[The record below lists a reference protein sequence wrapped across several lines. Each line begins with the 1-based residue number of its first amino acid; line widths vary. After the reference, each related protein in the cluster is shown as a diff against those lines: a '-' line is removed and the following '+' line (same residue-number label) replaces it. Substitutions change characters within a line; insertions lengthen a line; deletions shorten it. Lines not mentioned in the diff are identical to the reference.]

1 MAINLFILAT
11 TLLIGVLIGCTFC
24 ERLLEARTR
33 RQATAQRSLN
43 SQQHEVARQWR
54 ELETAR
60 QEFARQREAELRR
73 PAKR

>member
-1 MAINLFILAT
+1 MAVSLIVLAA

-43 SQQHEVARQWR
+43 SQRHELARQWR
-54 ELETAR
+54 ELEAAR
-60 QEFARQREAELRR
+60 QEFARQREAALRR

>member
-1 MAINLFILAT
+1 MAVSVTVLAA

-43 SQQHEVARQWR
+43 SQRHELARQWR
-54 ELETAR
+54 ELEAAR
-60 QEFARQREAELRR
+60 QEFARQREAQLRR
-73 PAKR
+73 PAQH